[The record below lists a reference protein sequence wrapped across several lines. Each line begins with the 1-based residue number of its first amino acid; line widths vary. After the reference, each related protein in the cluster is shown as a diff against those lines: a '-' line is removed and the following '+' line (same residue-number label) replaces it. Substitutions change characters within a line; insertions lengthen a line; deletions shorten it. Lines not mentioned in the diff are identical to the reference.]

1 MRRECK
7 SARVKNGRV
16 KLGDRARV
24 WGVDDYGQDAL
35 LTGTVVRIK
44 RRSDRRFGTLVF
56 VEIAD
61 EDGVYLWK
69 ARAHEFEKVLK
80 G

>member
-16 KLGDRARV
+16 KVGDRVRI

-35 LTGTVVRIK
+35 LTGTVAQIGRV
-44 RRSDRRFGTLVF
+44 GALTF
-56 VEIAD
+56 VEIVS
-61 EDGVYLWK
+61 ENGEYLCEW
-69 ARAHEFEKVLK
+69 AYVCEKIIS
-80 G
+80 

>member
-7 SARVKNGRV
+7 SAKVKNGRV
-16 KLGDRARV
+16 RLGDRARV
-24 WGVDDYGQDAL
+24 WGVDDYGRDAL

-44 RRSDRRFGTLVF
+44 RRSDRRIGTLVYI
-56 VEIAD
+56 EIAD
-61 EDGVYLWK
+61 EDGEYLWWG
-69 ARAHEFEKVLK
+69 RAYEFEKVLK